1 MTKISVSKMLFI
13 NSFKMTKTRLS
24 SDILDNFIQHAVALM
39 QLCTTRCCAYI
50 QHTVVQTSLRTTR
63 RRWKYV
69 FQCTFIFHPCLRA
82 GLHIS
87 ACTVWYLRTRLPTRL
102 QRHIVQSCV
111 SATACSAKSR
121 RRVVCRRDGVLCKV
135 ALARRLV
142 VQIVLARR
150 RVVCNSNGLLCVS
163 A

>member
-1 MTKISVSKMLFI
+1 MLNHSILLKNFMTKISVSKMLFI

-24 SDILDNFIQHAVALM
+24 SDILDNFIQQAFALM
-39 QLCTTRCCAYI
+39 QLCTTRCCANI

-111 SATACSAKSR
+111 SATARSAKL
-121 RRVVCRRDGVLCKV
+121 CYRDGVLCV
-135 ALARRLV
+135 GAT
-142 VQIVLARR
+142 
-150 RVVCNSNGLLCVS
+150 VCCAKLH
-163 A
+163 